1 MLYDGRHNDVRR
13 APTVITA
20 GDGRELAGTWFEPIG
35 LSPVGV
41 VVIGPAMATP
51 ASYYAAFATWLAT
64 QGFRTLTFD
73 VRGTESVSAMKAE
86 DADIL
91 RWFRDMADALD
102 VALDSADGSPTSYIG
117 HSLGG
122 QAIPLVDHSRVAR
135 IVTVAS
141 GTGYYRHNLPAF
153 RWGVPLA
160 RYVIAPVAS
169 RAAGYFPGRR
179 LHILG
184 DVPTGVMRQWG
195 RWCMHPDAMGV
206 DVPNA
211 ADRFAS
217 VTTPITSLTFTD
229 DQLLSEANFADLH
242 DRFVNADQVRQ
253 RYSPA
258 QLEVPRMGHHGF
270 FRARHQDLWDELV
283 LPYLG

>member
-13 APTVITA
+13 DTLTITA
-20 GDGRELAGTWFEPIG
+20 DDGRALPATWYEPTG
-35 LSPVGV
+35 VAPVGV
-41 VVIGPAMATP
+41 VVVAPAMATP

-64 QGFRTLTFD
+64 QGYRTLAFD
-73 VRGTESVSAMKAE
+73 VRGMDSVAAMKAE
-86 DADIL
+86 DADLL
-91 RWFRDMADALD
+91 RWFGDMASALD
-102 VALDSADGSPTSYIG
+102 VALGSAGDLPVTYVG

-122 QAIPLVDHSRVAR
+122 QAIPFVDHSRVDR
-135 IVTVAS
+135 IITVAS

-160 RYVIAPVAS
+160 KYVIAPVAS

-184 DVPTGVMRQWG
+184 DVPSGVMRQWG
-195 RWCMHPDAMGV
+195 RWCMHPDAMGA
-206 DVPNA
+206 DVPNVA
-211 ADRFAS
+211 ERFAS
-217 VTTPITSLTFTD
+217 VTSPITSITFTD
-229 DQLLSEANFADLH
+229 DQLLSQANFADLH

-258 QLEVPRMGHHGF
+258 QLEVDRMGHHGF

-283 LPYLG
+283 LPFLA